1 LALAKEAASLDGV
14 FLEDNAGEPVL
25 PGTMIPQH
33 VHDAFPAVIVME
45 KRRIEA
51 AAVERR
57 WRGRG

>member
-1 LALAKEAASLDGV
+1 LALAEQAAFLNGI

-33 VHDAFPAVIVME
+33 VHEVFPAVIVVE